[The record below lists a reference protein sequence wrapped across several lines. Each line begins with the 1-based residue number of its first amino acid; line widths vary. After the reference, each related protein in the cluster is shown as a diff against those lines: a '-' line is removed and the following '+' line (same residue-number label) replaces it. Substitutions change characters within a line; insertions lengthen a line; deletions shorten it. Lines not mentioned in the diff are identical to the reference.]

1 MKKLVVIL
9 WCLLAI
15 FISSR
20 RAEAVVDPLRVSNN
34 RFGIHIL
41 EADDIGP
48 SADLVNSNG
57 GEWGYVT
64 LVMRQNDLQLS
75 KWQEIFNTLRR
86 LKLIPLVRLATQ
98 AENGAWIKPNP
109 EDTATWV
116 NFLNQLNW
124 VTKNRYV
131 ILFNEPNH
139 ANEWGGSL
147 NPQEYAKVIGSL
159 ATGLKAS
166 SSDFFILPA
175 ALDTAAP
182 NSKITMEARQFWQ
195 SMYQEDPQIFKLLDG
210 WNSHSYPNP
219 NFSASPTKVGLGSL
233 QSYKTEIAYL
243 QNLGLPSNLPVFIT
257 ETGWIHEDGKVLGA
271 SDPQA
276 SVLSQFYS
284 EAFASIWTDKNLV
297 AITPFVLNYPEKPF
311 SQFSFQKPG
320 KKEFYPHYYAIQS
333 LPKVAGNPEQVNN
346 SELVTDDLP
355 DTLIDSSDYQFS
367 LSFKN
372 TGQSIWNRQKV
383 KLAVI
388 GNLNLENILVSQ
400 VSDTEPGQTANLTIN
415 LTTPANDQPLKLVFQ
430 LTSDGEYFGQL
441 KEQQINI
448 LPPPNLLIKAKRL
461 FFKPL
466 PTADDYRLLIYDTD
480 NRINIEMPIILNKG
494 QSGPLKLYGIVPDRV
509 YRLVL
514 LKPYFLPR
522 QKVTVLE
529 KENNLVEFPWL
540 IPLDLNQDGRFSL
553 KDFIPK
559 L

>member
-1 MKKLVVIL
+1 
-9 WCLLAI
+9 
-15 FISSR
+15 
-20 RAEAVVDPLRVSNN
+20 
-34 RFGIHIL
+34 
-41 EADDIGP
+41 
-48 SADLVNSNG
+48 
-57 GEWGYVT
+57 
-64 LVMRQNDLQLS
+64 
-75 KWQEIFNTLRR
+75 
-86 LKLIPLVRLATQ
+86 VRLATQ

>member
-1 MKKLVVIL
+1 
-9 WCLLAI
+9 
-15 FISSR
+15 
-20 RAEAVVDPLRVSNN
+20 
-34 RFGIHIL
+34 
-41 EADDIGP
+41 
-48 SADLVNSNG
+48 
-57 GEWGYVT
+57 
-64 LVMRQNDLQLS
+64 
-75 KWQEIFNTLRR
+75 
-86 LKLIPLVRLATQ
+86 
-98 AENGAWIKPNP
+98 
-109 EDTATWV
+109 
-116 NFLNQLNW
+116 
-124 VTKNRYV
+124 
-131 ILFNEPNH
+131 
-139 ANEWGGSL
+139 
-147 NPQEYAKVIGSL
+147 
-159 ATGLKAS
+159 
-166 SSDFFILPA
+166 
-175 ALDTAAP
+175 
-182 NSKITMEARQFWQ
+182 MEARQFWQ